1 MRPTSLALHKIRF
14 LSSLIP
20 ISTTFVSAAFS
31 PPTPT
36 TTRRD
41 CNARSGAT
49 SPAPA
54 PPCRHR
60 RPCPRRLPR
69 PPDGTTM
76 PMLLLLLRPHRRHPR
91 PPDRTTLPAPV
102 PLHLLHSPRRRAPE
116 RPSHDLPPRRPPGRR
131 ESLPQG
137 GTTMASPVPLRLLRL
152 LLRRH
157 PRAPLT
163 RPPPAPPPGLQTRG
177 DPCRSRRSFPRIS
190 PRRKPPNS
198 RSPRP
203 RDRKLRKFRRSKPLR
218 ILSLIQPYLPH
229 FAHVAEEKKLVL
241 KLRVP
246 HSQSV
251 NKNRYGISR

>member
-1 MRPTSLALHKIRF
+1 MRP
-14 LSSLIP
+14 
-20 ISTTFVSAAFS
+20 
-31 PPTPT
+31 
-36 TTRRD
+36 
-41 CNARSGAT
+41 
-49 SPAPA
+49 
-54 PPCRHR
+54 
-60 RPCPRRLPR
+60 
-69 PPDGTTM
+69 
-76 PMLLLLLRPHRRHPR
+76 
-91 PPDRTTLPAPV
+91 
-102 PLHLLHSPRRRAPE
+102 PE

-218 ILSLIQPYLPH
+218 ILSLILPYLPH
-229 FAHVAEEKKLVL
+229 FAHVAEEKNLYSSYAYRTHNLSIKTDMVFLDEAHFSRTPQDTLSLFSHSHFHIFPGLRGSFVL
-241 KLRVP
+241 RSK
-246 HSQSV
+246 
-251 NKNRYGISR
+251 KNFPLT

>member
-1 MRPTSLALHKIRF
+1 
-14 LSSLIP
+14 
-20 ISTTFVSAAFS
+20 
-31 PPTPT
+31 
-36 TTRRD
+36 
-41 CNARSGAT
+41 
-49 SPAPA
+49 
-54 PPCRHR
+54 
-60 RPCPRRLPR
+60 
-69 PPDGTTM
+69 
-76 PMLLLLLRPHRRHPR
+76 MLLLLLLPHRRHPR

-229 FAHVAEEKKLVL
+229 FAHVAEEKNLYSSYAYRTHNLSIKTDMVFLDEAHFSRTPQDTLSLFSHSHFHNEVL
-241 KLRVP
+241 ENP
-246 HSQSV
+246 F
-251 NKNRYGISR
+251 